1 MKYQELMKDIKQ
13 KQIKPVY
20 LFAGSE
26 QYIGNMV
33 EHSMVENVIS
43 QGLEQLNLK
52 VFEDKNPDISEILS
66 VCETLP
72 LMSEKRVVIIRE
84 GTGLTKIS
92 DKKTVDALNRYID
105 RPAETTV
112 LILCDSSPDKRK
124 KIYKTLKSQN
134 AIVDFEK
141 LSKIDLEK
149 WIGRRLKLAQK
160 RTTTRVVEQFIRD
173 TLYIENE
180 NKNMEMV
187 DNELN
192 KIIDY
197 VGEKDTITLE
207 DVEAVM
213 PKLVEDNIFKMIDY
227 AMAGN
232 KGAALKMLNQFYL
245 EGEGPFG
252 VFGLLLR
259 QIRIMLMVKILAE
272 KRMSPDIIAKQA
284 KLAPFIV
291 KKVLQNG
298 RRYQIM
304 GLKETMIAAADLDLK
319 MKIGQID
326 AEFGVEWF
334 VMKL

>member
-213 PKLVEDNIFKMIDY
+213 PKSVEDNIFKMIDY

-259 QIRIMLMVKILAE
+259 QIRIMLMVKLLAE